1 MNEYCFVGIP
11 APRKKGVYYMK
22 KKMLIL
28 AVLSLCALMLL
39 AACTESPV
47 TPPESE
53 TWLCACGEG
62 SSGKFCPECGAP
74 KPTETTAGAAT
85 DRAEASTEPDT
96 AETQAATAPETTEDG
111 TEVPTEPVTAA
122 RRYDYFAAD
131 VKDDVTI
138 DRSQYTGMELK
149 LPASLQITDQAVM
162 DYIDHLRFQKRTADN
177 GTTQVKDQPMK
188 WGDDAYIYYKGV
200 IDGEEFEGGSNWN
213 DATPY
218 TLGLGSGAFIP
229 GFEEGLVGVIP
240 ANATKES
247 PAEVHVTFPEDYG
260 NELAGKDAIFYVAV
274 EYAVQYTL
282 PAYTRDFVENTLQ
295 YECKEDFYASDTA
308 YLSEFEGFV
317 REYLEGQ
324 IAQSL
329 ENARI
334 DALWSYLTEVAVCK
348 NHPQMELDYYYNLYV
363 EEVEY
368 YYDYYKSYGGT
379 SFTDQYPTLDAF
391 ANSYVGVEEGGDWK
405 AELQS
410 ISRDMVSK
418 DMISYAIAELEG
430 METVTEEEFKAELA
444 YWVEYYQG
452 YMTESEILASMGEG
466 TIRAAALG
474 EKIQKWLLEQATFTF
489 ESAAE

>member
-1 MNEYCFVGIP
+1 
-11 APRKKGVYYMK
+11 MK
-22 KKMLIL
+22 KNMLIL

-47 TPPESE
+47 APPESE

-74 KPTETTAGAAT
+74 KPTDTAAGTAT
-85 DRAEASTEPDT
+85 DTAEDSTEPDT
-96 AETQAATAPETTEDG
+96 AETQAVTTDGAADTAEDGTENGTEDG
-111 TEVPTEPVTAA
+111 TEAPTEPVTAA
-122 RRYDYFAAD
+122 PRYDYFAAD
-131 VKDDVTI
+131 VKADVTI
-138 DRSQYTGMELK
+138 DKSQYTGMELK
-149 LPASLQITDQAVM
+149 LPASLQITDKAVM

-177 GTTQVKDQPMK
+177 GTAQVKDQPMK

-200 IDGEEFEGGSNWN
+200 MDGEEFAGGSTWN
-213 DATPY
+213 DASPY

-240 ANATKES
+240 ANATKDT

-274 EYAVQYTL
+274 EYAVQYSL
-282 PAYTRDFVENTLQ
+282 PAYTRDFVENTLK
-295 YECKEDFYASDTA
+295 YECEGDFYASDAA

-324 IAQSL
+324 IAQNL
-329 ENARI
+329 ESAKI

-348 NHPQMELDYYYNLYV
+348 NHSQMELDYYYNVYV
-363 EEVEY
+363 DEVEY

-379 SFTDQYPTLDAF
+379 SFTDQYPTFDSF

-405 AELQS
+405 TELQN
-410 ISRDMVSK
+410 ISQDMVSK

-430 METVTEEEFKAELA
+430 MEAVTEEEFKAELK

-466 TIRAAALG
+466 TIRAAAFG